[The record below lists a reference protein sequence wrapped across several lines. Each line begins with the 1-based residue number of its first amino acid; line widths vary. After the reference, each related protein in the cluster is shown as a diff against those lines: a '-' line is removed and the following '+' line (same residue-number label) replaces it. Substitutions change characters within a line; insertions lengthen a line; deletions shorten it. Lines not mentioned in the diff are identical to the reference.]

1 MIDLLKLCGFEA
13 NEIESE
19 LPRIKQTFDKLGI
32 DPEDIKCARE
42 RLNKYYAM
50 ELMGI
55 RKAFRLYIK
64 AVADMVLA
72 REDGKTK
79 IIYGYMAPAVPAIAS
94 ALMSKSKD
102 IYIGR
107 PFQIIR
113 TVLGYMFD
121 KMSPVFEAAEQ
132 RWLKSGK
139 VAHCGN
145 LKSVVGIITSDLVP
159 KPDIL
164 LTTGHLCDI
173 APKIG
178 EMLGEFYDIP
188 VYYYD
193 TCQDRSFRDYPKA
206 GNVVNLSANNMR
218 RFSQK
223 LQETMNV
230 EITDDMLLES
240 LQALDELGVY
250 VRRIYT
256 LLEASD
262 PLPISPANEMIWR
275 SLSLLPLSIGNIQ
288 APLDALHTLYEELKE
303 RVNQGVGVVKKGA
316 PRIMTLLPPH
326 TTDPRLEHLLC
337 DVGLSLA
344 CTEGSFYPPNGRRT
358 ADAEKTRDPYKIM
371 SMCLLSSMYDS
382 TGGRIST
389 LIETCKRLK
398 IDGVLAR
405 YHVGCRTITGD
416 PIIIKNAM
424 VKELGIPVQ
433 LFEWESF
440 DSRVYDHETYRE
452 NLELFKTILDAGLK
466 S

>member
-13 NEIESE
+13 NEIESD
-19 LPRIKQTFDKLGI
+19 LPRIKKTFDKLGI
-32 DPEDIKCARE
+32 NPDDIKCAKQ
-42 RLNKYYAM
+42 RLNKYYDM
-50 ELMGI
+50 ELTGI

-64 AVADMVLA
+64 AIVNMVLA
-72 REDGKTK
+72 KEDGKTK

-94 ALMSKSKD
+94 ALMYKSKEVF
-102 IYIGR
+102 IAR
-107 PFQIIR
+107 PFQIVR
-113 TVLGYMFD
+113 TLLGYMFD
-121 KMSPVFEAAEQ
+121 KMSSVFDAAEQ
-132 RWLKSGK
+132 KWLRSGK

-193 TCQDRSFRDYPKA
+193 TCQDRSFSEYPRA
-206 GNVVNLSANNMR
+206 DNVVNLSANNMR
-218 RFSQK
+218 RFSLK
-223 LQETMNV
+223 LQEVLNV
-230 EITDDMLLES
+230 EITDAILLES
-240 LQALDELGVY
+240 LQSLDELGDY

-256 LLEASD
+256 LLETSD

-275 SLSLLPLSIGNIQ
+275 SLSLLPLGIDNIQ
-288 APLDALHTLYEELKE
+288 EPLDALRTLYEELKE
-303 RVNQGVGVVKKGA
+303 RVNQGVGVVEKGA

-326 TTDPRLEHLLC
+326 TTDPRLEHLIC
-337 DVGLSLA
+337 DLGLSLA

-358 ADAEKTRDPYKIM
+358 ADVEKTKDPYKIM
-371 SMCLLSSMYDS
+371 SLCLLNSMYDT

-389 LIETCKRLK
+389 LVETCRRLK

-416 PIIIKNAM
+416 PILIKNAL
-424 VKELGIPVQ
+424 VEELGIPVQ

-440 DSRVYDHETYRE
+440 DSRVYDHEMYKRK
-452 NLELFKTILDAGLK
+452 LELFKTIMDTRLK